1 MSDATGYPLQLAVD
15 VLDRLT
21 TEHAADREELVR
33 GAIALALRVSQHPA
47 ADIGEVLYDLEK
59 LATGKTTLDSESVD
73 RMLRVVAQLRT
84 AVGVH

>member
-1 MSDATGYPLQLAVD
+1 MSYPLQLAVD

-33 GAIALALRVSQHPA
+33 GAIALALHVAQHPDVEA
-47 ADIGEVLYDLEK
+47 TDVLVDLEQ
-59 LATGKTTLDSESVD
+59 LATGKDTLGDESVE